1 MSTTEVAIRLQL
13 GKHRELPGDQAPLIG
28 GLGLDVRRRAFLL
41 GTLSCTVMACS
52 PANRTP
58 RSAPNPDATVRS
70 EATPPA
76 SSVPSVGNTA
86 AASAEPDQFP
96 RRRAGTH
103 LTSRKTL
110 IRRYSG
116 ARPTAWGEHVPR
128 VVVRLPTTD
137 RVVALTLDAC
147 GGRTG
152 SGYDAGL
159 IKTLRRRRVPATLFV
174 NARWIEANLR
184 TFRQLAADPLFEIAN
199 HGTEHRPLSVTGRSV
214 YGIAGT
220 SSVAQVVD
228 EVAVNQRLI
237 TQLTGAAPEF
247 FRSGTAYYDDVAVR
261 VVNDLGLQVVN
272 FDVLGD
278 AGATYSA
285 NQVAEAMLSS
295 EPGSI
300 ILAHMNRPGGGTAE
314 GIDAALPKLSRRA
327 FQFVRLSEYLR

>member
-1 MSTTEVAIRLQL
+1 V
-13 GKHRELPGDQAPLIG
+13 
-28 GLGLDVRRRAFLL
+28 F
-41 GTLSCTVMACS
+41 GTLSCTVLACS
-52 PANRTP
+52 PANRSQSSASNPEATA
-58 RSAPNPDATVRS
+58 RSQP
-70 EATPPA
+70 TPPA
-76 SSVPSVGNTA
+76 GPVPAAANTA
-86 AASAEPDQFP
+86 AASAEPDP
-96 RRRAGTH
+96 VPSRRAGTGII
-103 LTSRKTL
+103 SRKTL

-116 ARPTAWGEHVPR
+116 ERPTAWGEHVPR

-137 RVVALTLDAC
+137 RIVALTLDAC

-152 SGYDAGL
+152 SGYDADL
-159 IKTLRRRRVPATLFV
+159 IKTLRRRHVPATLFV
-174 NARWIEANLR
+174 NARWIKANPG

-237 TQLTGAAPEF
+237 THLTGVAPGS

-285 NQVAEAMLSS
+285 DQVADSMLSS

-300 ILAHMNRPGGGTAE
+300 ILAHMNRPDGGTAE
-314 GIDAALPKLSRRA
+314 GLDAALPRLSRRG
-327 FQFVRLSEYLR
+327 FRFVRLSEYLR